1 MRRSRAMFKTIDV
14 CLSRKVA
21 SFLKHKV
28 AFALAVFGIFLIG
41 TTLVPNLALAGRTA
55 AHKLRKVAI
64 KLPQTYKETLLGPR
78 YGEGNWDGPSFGYG
92 CEQDEAVRTCDAN
105 TSIDNSK
112 NETAVGAKTVL
123 GPASNTTL
131 FGIKRKTICAAVE
144 IKDTSGIE
152 GCLFEGCVSYKKP
165 VVMVCVPK

>member
-1 MRRSRAMFKTIDV
+1 MLRTMDMSFSGKG
-14 CLSRKVA
+14 A
-21 SFLKHKV
+21 SFLKHKSAV
-28 AFALAVFGIFLIG
+28 AVAVFSAFLVG
-41 TTLVPNLALAGRTA
+41 TTLVSEMAFA
-55 AHKLRKVAI
+55 ATPKFRKVVV

-78 YGEGNWDGPSFGYG
+78 YGEGTWDGPSFGYG

-112 NETAVGAKTVL
+112 NETAVGGRTVL

-144 IKDTSGIE
+144 IRDTSGIE
-152 GCLFEGCVSYKKP
+152 GCLFEGCVAYKKP